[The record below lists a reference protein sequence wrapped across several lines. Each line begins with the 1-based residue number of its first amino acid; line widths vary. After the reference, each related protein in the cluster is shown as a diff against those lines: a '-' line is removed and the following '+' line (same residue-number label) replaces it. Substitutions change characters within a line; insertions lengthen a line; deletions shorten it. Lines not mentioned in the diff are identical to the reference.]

1 VERPRK
7 SVLSAYLWLI
17 ALGVLGAHRFY
28 LRRPGTGLAIA
39 LLFLAGPVLYLTG
52 TDLDDKRLIFAALGA
67 WALVIS
73 AVLADLAMIPG
84 MVEAENGEAED
95 RRAAVISGDLDP
107 SFQATL
113 RRAGRT
119 DEADAADAPRK
130 SALPDDYE
138 RPWRRAEPAPKKYR
152 PGDE

>member
-73 AVLADLAMIPG
+73 AVLADLAMNEP
-84 MVEAENGEAED
+84 EAFRAVVKTAAEA
-95 RRAAVISGDLDP
+95 RASHSGAQT
-107 SFQATL
+107 QAK
-113 RRAGRT
+113 
-119 DEADAADAPRK
+119 AA
-130 SALPDDYE
+130 
-138 RPWRRAEPAPKKYR
+138 
-152 PGDE
+152 